1 MTSFIRQSATIGLI
15 GGAVLASLLGQGMK
29 ALALPEVEIV
39 KVLQQIPVFTVA
51 DAQGA
56 PVIAVSKND
65 QGKDVRVTGVF
76 ISQQDAQ
83 KFFQQLQKDKPD
95 VATKVK
101 VRPVS
106 LGEVYKLAAA
116 NANKPDS
123 LSFAYVPMTGEV
135 DSAKKILVENG
146 KQYQGGVPLFAARG
160 GKEQGYLTIQQNNEQ
175 IIPFFFEKQQL
186 EAMVDRF
193 KKEKP
198 DIAPTVKIEVIP
210 LESMMATM
218 QQSNDE
224 MLTKIRL
231 IPSEETIQ
239 FIQSLQPQNQQPK
252 K

>member
-1 MTSFIRQSATIGLI
+1 MRSFVRKSATIGLI
-15 GGAVLASLLGQGMK
+15 GGTVLASLLGQGLS
-29 ALALPEVEIV
+29 ALALPEADIV
-39 KVLQQIPVFTVA
+39 KVLQQVPVFTVA

-56 PVIAVSKND
+56 PLIAVTKND

-95 VATKVK
+95 IASKVK

-106 LGEVYKLAAA
+106 LAEVYKLAAA
-116 NANKPDS
+116 NANKPNALD
-123 LSFAYVPMTGEV
+123 FAYVPMPGEV
-135 DSAKKILVENG
+135 DSAKKILSEGG
-146 KQYQGGVPLFAARG
+146 KQYQGGVPLFVARG
-160 GKEQGYLTIQQNNEQ
+160 GKEQGFLTIQQNNEQ

-186 EAMVDRF
+186 QVMVDRF

-198 DIAPTVKIEVIP
+198 DMASTIKIEVVP

-218 QQSNDE
+218 KQSNDE

-239 FIQSLQPQNQQPK
+239 FMQSLQPPTQQPK